1 MKMTV
6 TVSLGTLVKVV
17 LALTV
22 ALTVIVMLLTD
33 TARQN
38 TQGPTET
45 PPTVD
50 IRADR

>member
-22 ALTVIVMLLTD
+22 ALTVMVMLLTD
-33 TARQN
+33 AAKQN
-38 TQGPTET
+38 TQGPTEV

>member
-6 TVSLGTLVKVV
+6 TISLGTLVKVV

-33 TARQN
+33 GARQN
-38 TQGPTET
+38 TQGPTEV

-50 IRADR
+50 VRADR